1 MVVAAVVLV
10 VGPVPIVVVV
20 VPTAVVVVVGVA
32 DVVVV
37 GAAVVVV
44 VGAAVELVVV
54 VDAAVVVVVVV
65 VVVTNAQLVSQLAE
79 PDGPSSQSSSIPG
92 SPFGAWVTKSPQ
104 NVKVHGPLLF
114 AGSELLVHSL
124 SATSPPLSHCSSPST
139 SPSPQT
145 GPAYALNDSP
155 ADKNRGNSKDRD
167 LRFDMVRFLKLV
179 ICVLMFEI
187 IDISLGNLY

>member
-1 MVVAAVVLV
+1 
-10 VGPVPIVVVV
+10 
-20 VPTAVVVVVGVA
+20 
-32 DVVVV
+32 
-37 GAAVVVV
+37 
-44 VGAAVELVVV
+44 
-54 VDAAVVVVVVV
+54 
-65 VVVTNAQLVSQLAE
+65 VSQVAE

-124 SATSPPLSHCSSPST
+124 SATSPPLSHSSSPST
-139 SPSPQT
+139 TLSPQT

-187 IDISLGNLY
+187 IDISFINSLIPGPDCQFFKGKFFSIRPDPGKFPALTGGPVENLAS